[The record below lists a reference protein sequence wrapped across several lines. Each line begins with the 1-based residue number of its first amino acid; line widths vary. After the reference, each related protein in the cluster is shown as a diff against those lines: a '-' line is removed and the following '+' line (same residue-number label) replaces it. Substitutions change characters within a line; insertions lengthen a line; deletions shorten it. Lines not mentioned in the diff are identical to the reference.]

1 MSDNIVSRKIAF
13 PLWCRKFEKHTDMK
27 RTFYY
32 LVFFLMAGIGMMKAQ
47 NGSIYGKVVDT
58 ENNPV
63 DGVAVVLQTLDS
75 VYIDAAVT
83 DSLGVFTLHQ
93 PADKMY
99 HLLFQH
105 VLFESS
111 IKEMSGT
118 DAGTIR
124 LNAKNYELGEVTVKA
139 ERPRV
144 KVVDGALKYDVP
156 QLIQDKA
163 VTNAFEVI
171 KQLPGI
177 VGTSD
182 EIQLLGAGTPQ
193 IILNGQLTTMSAD
206 QLLALLKTIPSS
218 RVKTVDVMYNAPA
231 KYNIKG
237 SLINVVLDQA
247 AAEAST
253 LQGEIGADYL
263 QNRYASGKAHANI
276 LYSTSRFSVD
286 FLVNGAKGRSYMG
299 EDIIA
304 RHTLGGKVTEVDQS
318 GRGSGYGTEG
328 TMRLG
333 LDYKFKNE
341 DKLSATYYLNADK
354 SNTDRMAGT
363 VFSDLQNSALAEHR
377 SSVTKSNDKS
387 SLHNFRLQYDG
398 HTGLMA
404 GMDFT
409 RYHSPSFQ
417 HFLEN
422 GSDTIITDML
432 NNSKQDI
439 SQWALFANHTHTFGA
454 GWTLNY
460 GVHGGYTNS
469 KTYIDYFYDKG
480 NGYKLDTESLENNV
494 QKEYTG
500 SLFTEVSKSFGEHF
514 SATASL
520 KGEYFKSDYTSNGLK
535 STLWNTWTFF
545 PNASLSYTFT
555 PQHIMQLNVNS
566 DKNYPSYWELTPQS
580 TPLNSYSVVVG
591 NPALKPYRSYE
602 GQLLY
607 ILRQKYTFVLF
618 CNYEPDY
625 FIQLPYQSSTELK
638 NVFRYENLDYNLL
651 AGVGV
656 VVPFRVG
663 EFWNSQVTVQGIRIQ
678 QKLDHFNDISFN
690 KSKYMAQVFM
700 NNTFVLSKARP
711 NLKLDLNGYYVSGA
725 IQGLYDI
732 GQCYD
737 VSAGLKWQFAS
748 DRATLLLKCANIFQ
762 SSVPRKVEINQGNQF
777 SRMHKIDDTRCLSL
791 SFIWKFG
798 GYKSKEY
805 KKVDTSRFGK

>member
-1 MSDNIVSRKIAF
+1 MSGNIVSRKISF
-13 PLWCRKFEKHTDMK
+13 PLSYRKLKKQTNMK

-32 LVFFLMAGIGMMKAQ
+32 TILFLMAGIGMIKAQ
-47 NGSIYGKVVDT
+47 DGPVYGKVTDT
-58 ENNPV
+58 ENNPI
-63 DGVAVVLQTLDS
+63 DGVAVVLQTQDS
-75 VYIDAAVT
+75 VYIDAGVT
-83 DSLGVFTLHQ
+83 DSLGAFRLNQ
-93 PADKMY
+93 PADKTY
-99 HLLFQH
+99 RLLFQH
-105 VLFESS
+105 LLFESS
-111 IKEMSGT
+111 LKELSGA
-118 DAGTIR
+118 DAGTIC
-124 LNAKNYELGEVTVKA
+124 LNAKKYELGEVTVKA

-144 KVVDGALKYDVP
+144 KVEDGALKYDVP
-156 QLIQDKA
+156 QLIKDKA
-163 VTNAFEVI
+163 VSNAFEAI

-193 IILNGQLTTMSAD
+193 IILNGQLTTMSVD
-206 QLLALLKTIPSS
+206 QLLSLLKTIPSS

-237 SLINVVLDQA
+237 ALINVVLDQA
-247 AAEAST
+247 TADATA
-253 LQGEIGADYL
+253 LQGEVGADYL
-263 QNRYASGKAHANI
+263 QNRYASGEAHANL
-276 LYSTSRFSVD
+276 LYSSSRLNVD
-286 FLVNGAKGRSYMG
+286 FLVNGARNHSYMG
-299 EDIIA
+299 EDIQA
-304 RHTLGGKVTEVDQS
+304 RHTLDNKVTEVNQS
-318 GRGSGYGTEG
+318 GRGSGFGTG
-328 TMRLG
+328 GMMRLG
-333 LDYKFKNE
+333 LDYTFMNE
-341 DKLSATYYLNADK
+341 DKLSVAYYLSAEK
-354 SNTDRMAGT
+354 SNIDRKAET
-363 VFSDLQNSALAEHR
+363 VFSDLENSALAERR
-377 SSVTKSNDKS
+377 SSVTKNNDKS
-387 SLHNFRLQYDG
+387 SLHNIRLQYDG
-398 HTGLMA
+398 HTGLMV

-422 GSDTIITDML
+422 GGDTTITDML

-439 SQWALFANHTHTFGA
+439 SQWALFANHTHTFA
-454 GWTLNY
+454 TGWTLNY

-480 NGYKLDTESLENNV
+480 NGYILDTKSLENNL

-500 SLFTEVSKSFGEHF
+500 NLFAEVSKDFGEHF

-520 KGEYFKSDYTSNGLK
+520 KGEYFKSDYTSNGTR
-535 STLWNTWTFF
+535 STLWNEWTFF

-555 PQHIMQLNVNS
+555 PQHIVQLNVNS

-602 GQLLY
+602 GQALY
-607 ILRQKYTFVLF
+607 ILRQKYTFMVF
-618 CNYEPDY
+618 CKYEPDY

-638 NVFRYENLDYNLL
+638 NVFRYENLDYNML

-656 VVPFRVG
+656 VVPFHVG
-663 EFWNSQVTVQGIRIQ
+663 EFWNSQVTVQGIRMQ
-678 QKLDHFNDISFN
+678 QKLDHFNDLSFN
-690 KSKYMAQVFM
+690 KSKYMTQIFM
-700 NNTFVLSKARP
+700 NNTFALSKARP

-725 IQGLYDI
+725 IQGLYDL
-732 GQCYD
+732 GQSYD
-737 VSAGLKWQFAS
+737 VSAGLKWQFAG
-748 DRATLLLKCANIFQ
+748 DRATLLLKYANIFQ